1 MKNQNKKHQ
10 KILQTD
16 AAFFISSF
24 FDPICFKRTKPVF
37 WNAVSI
43 RVSEDGVNKLKISI
57 PVFYCIRVVWI
68 LQEIQLKNRRFNT
81 INSANQ
87 SNNRV
92 FLIWQFAFTVL
103 LRQYDIDQYKTRNK
117 ILKSTASYLRNQST
131 DGFPGTGIHKKTPRN
146 CCISQTELFYQAHKP
161 ACCPVFV

>member
-1 MKNQNKKHQ
+1 MKKQNKKYQ

-16 AAFFISSF
+16 AALLLLWFFHTTRL
-24 FDPICFKRTKPVF
+24 KRKKTIF

-43 RVSEDGVNKLKISI
+43 RLSEDGVNKLKIMI

-161 ACCPVFV
+161 ACCPVFL